1 MEFTFDEKAKNALNE
16 LIENSSEEYVRIKV
30 FYGCGRPAYD
40 LYPDFK
46 SDEDEEVIISGIK
59 FVVNKKMLELVISL
73 KLNMIKKYLIKDF
86 IYVI

>member
-1 MEFTFDEKAKNALNE
+1 MEFTLDEKAKNALNE

-46 SDEDEEVIISGIK
+46 S
-59 FVVNKKMLELVISL
+59 M
-73 KLNMIKKYLIKDF
+73 
-86 IYVI
+86 